1 MLKENKMKKAKKII
15 LVFLIMFALFFV
27 YTEIMIYS
35 YLKDY
40 GYGFKELPQ
49 ATLVYFHLSDGFTV
63 DTTEHGSTFIGRHD
77 YIYDE
82 VFLWKGYFESD
93 QMGMVVYY
101 AEIGKDYPE
110 GNACSFSVFCSN
122 DWCHW
127 FRVYE
132 LSGGRKIEDF

>member
-63 DTTEHGSTFIGRHD
+63 DTTEHGSIFIGAHD

-82 VFLWKGYFESD
+82 VFLWGGYIKSD
-93 QMGMVVYY
+93 GMGMSTYY
-101 AEIGKDYPE
+101 NRL
-110 GNACSFSVFCSN
+110 GNENTSGSDLGVLSTN

-132 LSGGRKIEDF
+132 IHGSKKIEDF